1 MHKTYKIQQLSNS
14 KKKGKKKSEV
24 VLSSKKNVFLK

>member
-1 MHKTYKIQQLSNS
+1 MHKTYKIQQLSNW
-14 KKKGKKKSEV
+14 KKGKKKSEV